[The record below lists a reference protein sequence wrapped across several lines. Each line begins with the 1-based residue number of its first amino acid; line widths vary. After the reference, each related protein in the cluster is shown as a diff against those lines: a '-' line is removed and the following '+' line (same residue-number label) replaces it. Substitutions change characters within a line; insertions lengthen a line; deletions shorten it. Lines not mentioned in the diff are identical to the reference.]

1 MSWQDAPITQQGTP
15 SVTPAW
21 QRAPVMPASTAA
33 PKTSKPTIPDQETPG
48 GGFLDAGLRSIVNSV
63 PNAANSVNDLINRV
77 LPGTGLP
84 TNAPTMQPT
93 AGETSAVQGVAS
105 SAPVQAIMDRVGPVL
120 DAIVH
125 GSQEQDTALQQAH
138 PMLHAAL
145 HNLSAVASDALQ
157 AAPVVA
163 GGANALGAAIPAPT
177 AASPGEAIGFRS
189 AATHPIA
196 AGVAGGSGTDALTL
210 HNQQIGNVLANAE
223 SGVPHNTPLGYDTL
237 DTARAAPNAVYSR
250 VAQSLPTGQ
259 LDATAQAEIGS
270 AGQPAGGRI
279 TAGSPQAQVQIDALK
294 QQLLNPQRVF
304 TGDQQVNELRGLRQE
319 GYNNIASDDVS
330 NQQLG
335 SAQIDMARA
344 IEGHIGRNLPPNGT
358 VDLGQFQDA
367 RTALAKNYAV
377 QGALKGSN
385 IDMQAVARM
394 QRADPDLLTG
404 GLQTIA
410 DFANS
415 HPTVTGLANRI
426 EVAPSFGNDIGKAMG
441 GNLESVLSPSFW
453 SRVAG
458 GQAGARGIL
467 TGNTG
472 QAVSQA
478 QGAFPGRLGDAFSSL
493 PPGELDLRPPPGQ
506 VGNAPI
512 QRTLPVGPGSGQ
524 VPMTGGGLTAS
535 PPGGAPPGAAAPT
548 SDIPL
553 ADLLSHGVEQSPAP
567 GLSAGPMGSPEPQG
581 IPFQRNAAHE
591 AGNLETAPGPIPKAT
606 TGLQSPA
613 AWIENFLNGDHAGV
627 MSQGVPEGIVQR
639 ANNASGESPAS
650 LEAISRGTRP
660 LAIIDPD
667 GNEQPLLRDVTQI
680 DQAPP
685 KGSMI
690 IDRSTGEIVNRGGL
704 NAAQAMGL
712 RNRWAT
718 MGRTLGDHFTV
729 GP

>member
-21 QRAPVMPASTAA
+21 QRAPVVPASTAA

-84 TNAPTMQPT
+84 TNAPTMQPK

-478 QGAFPGRLGDAFSSL
+478 QGAFPGRLSDAFSPL
-493 PPGELDLRPPPGQ
+493 PPGELDLQPPPG
-506 VGNAPI
+506 NAGGPPV
-512 QRTLPVGPGSGQ
+512 QRTMPLAPGNGQ
-524 VPMTGGGLTAS
+524 VP
-535 PPGGAPPGAAAPT
+535 PGAGPQPPVQVPPAIASRVQPQA
-548 SDIPL
+548 PL
-553 ADLLSHGVEQSPAP
+553 AVSPNDW
-567 GLSAGPMGSPEPQG
+567 LNHFLGPS
-581 IPFQRNAAHE
+581 N
-591 AGNLETAPGPIPKAT
+591 N
-606 TGLQSPA
+606 S
-613 AWIENFLNGDHAGV
+613 DYAGV

-639 ANNASGESPAS
+639 GGNDPAS
-650 LEAISRGTRP
+650 LMAASPEAINRGTRP

-680 DQAPP
+680 DQTPP

-704 NAAQAMGL
+704 SEARANGL

-718 MGRTLGDHFTV
+718 MGRTLGDHFTM
-729 GP
+729 GDASG